1 MRACA
6 KCCTIYDVR
15 MWEGSSFVSRPAAA
29 RLVALRRHAAAGRSL
44 VRVRHAE
51 AHVLA
56 ARPWHAGPGVH
67 HRAGADARGLAAKGE
82 ARAHQ
87 GLAAVEASLA
97 KRRAR
102 LAEDRARR
110 AENAV
115 RLRVRRRDRSDLGR
129 RDGADAVARR
139 PVERARDFVP

>member
-1 MRACA
+1 MLTKLYDHETMLGIGGRLELRLEACA
-6 KCCTIYDVR
+6 
-15 MWEGSSFVSRPAAA
+15 GAA

-51 AHVLA
+51 AHVLS

-67 HRAGADARGLAAKGE
+67 HRAGADARGLAAEGE

-115 RLRVRRRDRSDLGR
+115 RL
-129 RDGADAVARR
+129 
-139 PVERARDFVP
+139 